1 MGGIRA
7 RGSITSRI
15 AERLRREIDR
25 TLKKFSGEVTLQLDK
40 IEYLDSAAA
49 ALIFGIEKNCERR
62 DCTFIQ
68 GRTNDYVDEMLS
80 LFDFDKIPSR
90 KGEGDLLVTTSTKFP
105 NYNFKEN
112 ETIELKSSYL
122 SSDGSWNFIQL
133 RPYEKFDYYLFL
145 LIDPLN
151 GCDYEYIL
159 LNKEDVNDSNFKL
172 NSIHGT
178 KESNK
183 ENKNIEY
190 KLNVPKGSDVYEK
203 LISLNLI

>member
-1 MGGIRA
+1 MVNYKILAEQRA
-7 RGSITSRI
+7 KNKNQVEDGLTFDNFLAACYVKCTPQSY
-15 AERLRREIDR
+15 
-25 TLKKFSGEVTLQLDK
+25 GPK
-40 IEYLDSAAA
+40 IEKR
-49 ALIFGIEKNCERR
+49 I
-62 DCTFIQ
+62 IQ
-68 GRTNDYVDEMLS
+68 D
-80 LFDFDKIPSR
+80 FKFDKIPSR
-90 KGEGDLLVTTSTKFP
+90 KGEGDLLVTTSTDFS

>member
-1 MGGIRA
+1 MVNYKILAEQRA
-7 RGSITSRI
+7 KNKNQVEDGLTFDNFLAACYVKCTPQSY
-15 AERLRREIDR
+15 
-25 TLKKFSGEVTLQLDK
+25 GPK
-40 IEYLDSAAA
+40 IEKR
-49 ALIFGIEKNCERR
+49 I
-62 DCTFIQ
+62 IQ
-68 GRTNDYVDEMLS
+68 D
-80 LFDFDKIPSR
+80 FKFDKIPSR
-90 KGEGDLLVTTSTKFP
+90 KGEGDLLVTTSTDFP

-151 GCDYEYIL
+151 GCNYEYIL

-190 KLNVPKGSDVYEK
+190 KLNVPQGSETYEK
-203 LISLNLI
+203 LISFSLI

>member
-1 MGGIRA
+1 MVNYKLLAEQRA
-7 RGSITSRI
+7 KNKNQVEEGLTFDNFLAACYVKCTPQSY
-15 AERLRREIDR
+15 
-25 TLKKFSGEVTLQLDK
+25 GPK
-40 IEYLDSAAA
+40 IEKR
-49 ALIFGIEKNCERR
+49 IIR
-62 DCTFIQ
+62 DFKF
-68 GRTNDYVDEMLS
+68 Y
-80 LFDFDKIPSR
+80 KIPSR
-90 KGEGDLLVTTSTKFP
+90 KGEGDLLVTTSTKFL
-105 NYNFKEN
+105 NYHFKEN

-133 RPYEKFDYYLFL
+133 RPHEKFDYYLFL

-151 GCDYEYIL
+151 GCDYKFIL
-159 LNKEDVNDSNFKL
+159 LNKEDVNDTNFKL

-190 KLNVPKGSDVYEK
+190 KLNVPQGSETYET